1 MDIEKAF
8 DSLYHSFF
16 VSTLE
21 KYIFGKNLIC
31 WVKTLLEIRT
41 LLDQELGVFNGKI
54 ITKYFLFGRGAL
66 LGNPIS
72 PFFIKSKPEIEGL
85 IIFDHFFLYTA
96 YDNDEI
102 FFLKNTIFIKQMV
115 NTFHLSILFRI
126 KTKLVRLQVLDF

>member
-41 LLDQELGVFNGKI
+41 LLDQELGAFNGKI

-66 LGNPIS
+66 LGNPI
-72 PFFIKSKPEIEGL
+72 
-85 IIFDHFFLYTA
+85 
-96 YDNDEI
+96 
-102 FFLKNTIFIKQMV
+102 
-115 NTFHLSILFRI
+115 
-126 KTKLVRLQVLDF
+126 